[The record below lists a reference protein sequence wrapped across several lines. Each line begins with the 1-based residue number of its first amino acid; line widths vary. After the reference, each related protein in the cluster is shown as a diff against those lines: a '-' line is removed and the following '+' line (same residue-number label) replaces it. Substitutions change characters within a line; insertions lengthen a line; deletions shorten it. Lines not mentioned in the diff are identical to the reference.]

1 MIRRALHHPTVR
13 QFSRFI
19 IIGFLNTGLDWAV
32 FFALTSWVPFFTQ
45 HILVANAISFVVG
58 FTNSYIFNRRW
69 TFKSQDA
76 RVGRQLTVFLLIN
89 LAGLGISQTILGTVY
104 VATASRLVS
113 KAAAVALTLFWNY
126 FASRKFAFKK

>member
-1 MIRRALHHPTVR
+1 MIKRVLNHPTVQ

-19 IIGFLNTGLDWAV
+19 TIGFLNTGLDWAI

-45 HILVANAISFVVG
+45 HILIANAISFVFG

-104 VATASRLVS
+104 AVTSSRLIS
-113 KAAAVALTLFWNY
+113 KATAVALTLFWNY
-126 FASRKFAFKK
+126 FAGRKFAFKK

>member
-1 MIRRALHHPTVR
+1 MMHRLLRHPTVQ

-19 IIGFLNTGLDWAV
+19 AIGFLNTGLDWAT
-32 FFALTSWVPFFTQ
+32 FFALTSWVPFFTK
-45 HILVANAISFVVG
+45 HILVANAISFAIG

-104 VATASRLVS
+104 AATESRLLS
-113 KAAAVALTLFWNY
+113 KAIAVALTLFWNY
-126 FASRKFAFKK
+126 FAGRSFAFKK

>member
-1 MIRRALHHPTVR
+1 MIAHLRNHPTVR
-13 QFSRFI
+13 QFSRFV

-32 FFALTSWVPFFTQ
+32 FFALTSWVPFFSQ
-45 HILVANAISFVVG
+45 HILIANAISFVVG

-89 LAGLGISQTILGTVY
+89 LAGLGISQTILGTLY
-104 VATASRLVS
+104 VATDSRVLS